1 MNKDIPSLPNN
12 IDAEKWALGSMIF
25 NKESIVSAQPILTPS
40 DFYRKDHQ
48 VIYEHIICLIEK
60 GINVDFVT
68 LVEELKKHNKLKDVG
83 GASYLTTIMDTVPIA
98 NNIKE
103 YCQII
108 KEKSILRNIQIALNH
123 AISLCQQE
131 KDPQVILEHVNQIS
145 KNTQIIKDD
154 KTLKQL
160 FKETLMSSLGGVKY
174 HFRLHPLNYV
184 LGGIDQAEIVTI
196 GGYTSQGKTSL
207 AIQLCKDF
215 CEDRLRVLYC
225 TAEMSEI
232 ETARRLLANWQ
243 EKNLMDFRRGIFT
256 ENEKE
261 SLGELAEMMVNT
273 WKLTIAKVYTV
284 SDIRNLV
291 YKHEPQI
298 LFIDYIQNL
307 YRENE
312 KSDYQKVT
320 HDMQDI
326 QILTRENNLVTFV
339 LSQLSRNKEE
349 IRKPRLNDLR
359 DSGAI
364 EEKSNIVLFVY
375 WEERLKQNVEER
387 TGKEPPETLEVVVA
401 KNRDGTIGTITL
413 DYYPEFSKITSQE
426 KYRQ

>member
-1 MNKDIPSLPNN
+1 
-12 IDAEKWALGSMIF
+12 
-25 NKESIVSAQPILTPS
+25 
-40 DFYRKDHQ
+40 
-48 VIYEHIICLIEK
+48 
-60 GINVDFVT
+60 
-68 LVEELKKHNKLKDVG
+68 
-83 GASYLTTIMDTVPIA
+83 MDTVPIA